1 MKRKILLCLTGLLIL
16 TVSLTGWNIVKPLY
30 GSRVYAGIA
39 VEGVEVGGRSKT
51 EVAQLIQVWRQ
62 EQLAKAIDIYYGD
75 TVFKIDAQSI
85 DFDFDIEATVEEVWN
100 YGRRGPLWEKLKKI
114 YLAGQQG
121 YRIPVKVK
129 YNEGKLE
136 HLVDAWR
143 ESVERPP
150 RNAALSMITGGIVPQ
165 EPGRRLEV
173 EVLRPMVLQAL
184 KRPDV
189 GSVALPVTPLY
200 PAITVSDI
208 QQTGIREVL
217 SSYSTRFNAKDMNR
231 SANIKLAANKI
242 NGHIV
247 YPGQAFS
254 FNEVVGPREKKY
266 GFKEAMELVDGELVP
281 GIGGGICQVSSTLYN
296 AVLLADLTIAERYNH
311 SKPLGYVPL
320 GRDATVAFGVLD
332 FKFTN
337 RTKSPVMIMAE
348 VNDDKLVVGL
358 FGKDRLASAVEVISL
373 DQRVIPP
380 SVIKKEDTGMYLGE
394 TKVDKQGKP
403 GYEVTTIRVVRAKGR
418 EVRREILSK
427 DQYLP
432 DHTIVKFGTQV
443 PSFVVDR

>member
-114 YLAGQQG
+114 YLAGHQG

-136 HLVDAWR
+136 QLVDAWR

-150 RNAALSMITGGIVPQ
+150 RNAALSMVTGGIVPQ
-165 EPGRRLEV
+165 EQGRRLEV
-173 EVLRPMVLQAL
+173 EVLRPLVLQAL

-208 QQTGIREVL
+208 HQTGIREVL
-217 SSYSTRFNAKDMNR
+217 SSYSTSFNAKDMNR

-247 YPGQAFS
+247 YPGQSFS

-380 SVIKKEDTGMYLGE
+380 AVIKKEDTGMYLGE

-432 DHTIVKFGTQV
+432 DHTVVKFGTQV

>member
-1 MKRKILLCLTGLLIL
+1 MRGKILLCLAGLLMIA
-16 TVSLTGWNIVKPLY
+16 VSLAGWNLVKPLY
-30 GSRVYAGIA
+30 GSSVYAGIA
-39 VEGVEVGGRSKT
+39 VEGVEVGGRSRA

-85 DFDFDIEATVEEVWN
+85 DFDFDIEATVDEAWN
-100 YGRRGPLWEKLKKI
+100 YGRRGSLWEKLKNI
-114 YLAGQQG
+114 YIAGHQG

-129 YNEGKLE
+129 YNESKLE
-136 HLVDAWR
+136 QLVEVWR
-143 ESVERPP
+143 ESIERPP
-150 RNAALSMITGGIVPQ
+150 RNAALSLLTGGVVPQ
-165 EPGRRLEV
+165 EQGRKLEV
-173 EVLRPMVLQAL
+173 EVLRPLVVQAL
-184 KRPDV
+184 KKPDV
-189 GSVALPVTPLY
+189 SGVALPVTPLY

-208 QQTGIREVL
+208 QRTGIREML
-217 SSYSTRFNAKDMNR
+217 SNYSTRFNSQDVNR
-231 SANIKLAANKI
+231 STNIKLAANKI

-254 FNEVVGPREKKY
+254 FNEVVGPREKNY

-296 AVLLADLTIAERYNH
+296 AVLLADLAITERYNH

-320 GRDATVAFGVLD
+320 GRDATVVFGVLD

-337 RTKSPVMIMAE
+337 TAKSPVMIIAE
-348 VNDDKLVVGL
+348 VNGDQLVVGL
-358 FGKDRLASAVEVISL
+358 FGRERPAAAVEVISL
-373 DQRVIPP
+373 EQRIIPP
-380 SVIKKEDTGMYLGE
+380 EVVKKQDATMYLGE

-403 GYEVTTIRVVRAKGR
+403 GYEITTVRVVRSAGR
-418 EVRREILSK
+418 ELKREILSK

-432 DHTIVKFGTQV
+432 DHTIVKFGTQI
-443 PSFVVDR
+443 PSFVAEH